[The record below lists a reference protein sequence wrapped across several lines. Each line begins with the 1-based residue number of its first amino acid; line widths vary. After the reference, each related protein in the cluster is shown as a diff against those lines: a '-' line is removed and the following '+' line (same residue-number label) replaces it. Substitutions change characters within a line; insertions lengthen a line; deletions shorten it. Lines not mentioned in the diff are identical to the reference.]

1 MPGSHLFSPLQL
13 RDVALRNR
21 IAVAPMCQYSS
32 TDGFAADWHLVHL
45 GARAA
50 GGAGLVVTEATAVTP
65 EGRIS
70 PHDLGIW
77 DDAHVPMLARI
88 VEFVHS
94 QGAVAGIQLAHA
106 GRKASTARPWEG
118 GAPVGP
124 EEGGWRPVLGPSPI
138 PFGEGH
144 PRPEPLDRAGIA
156 RVVEAFAAGAR
167 RARAAGFRVVE
178 VHAAHGYL
186 LHSFLSPLAN
196 RRDDE
201 YGGSLGNRA
210 RLLCEVVEAVRGE
223 WPGGD
228 PVLVR
233 LSATDWRDD
242 GWTVEDSVHL
252 ARLVAPLGVDL
263 FDCSSGG
270 IVPRVPIPVGPG
282 YQVHLAERVRREAGV
297 RTGAV
302 GFITGAT
309 QAETVVRTGQA
320 DMVLLAREMLRDPNW
335 PLHAAVELG
344 ADGPWP
350 PQYLRAQPR
359 QAVTR

>member
-1 MPGSHLFSPLQL
+1 MPHPHLFSPLQL
-13 RDVALRNR
+13 RDVILRNR

-32 TDGFAADWHLVHL
+32 TDGLANDWHLVHL

-50 GGAGLVVTEATAVTP
+50 GGAGLVITEAAAVTP

-70 PHDLGIW
+70 PQDLGIW

-106 GRKASTARPWEG
+106 GRKASTARPWDG
-118 GAPVGP
+118 GLPVDP
-124 EEGGWRPVLGPSPI
+124 SHGGWRPVLGPSPV
-138 PFGEGH
+138 PFDEDH
-144 PRPEPLDRAGIA
+144 QEPVALDRAGIA
-156 RVVEAFAAGAR
+156 AVVQAFAASAR
-167 RARAAGFRVVE
+167 RAREAGFRVVE
-178 VHAAHGYL
+178 IHAAHGYL

-196 RRDDE
+196 RRDDD

-210 RLLCEVVEAVRGE
+210 RLLCEVIEAVRAA
-223 WPGGD
+223 WPSGD

-242 GWTVEDSVHL
+242 GWTVDDSVHL

-270 IVPRVPIPVGPG
+270 VVPRVPIPVGPG
-282 YQVHLAERVRREAGV
+282 YQVQLAERVRREAGV

-302 GFITGAT
+302 GFITGAA
-309 QAETVVRTGQA
+309 QADTIVRTGQA
-320 DMVLLAREMLRDPNW
+320 DIVLLAREMLRDPHW
-335 PLHAAVELG
+335 PLRAAVELG

-350 PQYLRAQPR
+350 PQYLRARPR
-359 QAVTR
+359 HAVAR